1 MPSLSNKGPRDVSR
15 RRSRGLPLGFHRWT
29 SPFLPFLHGAGWGNR
44 DICDRPG
51 TSSEMN
57 RAVLHAVLIA
67 CLLIPALAAGGAA
80 VPPDM
85 EDLVAGRGNGSP
97 GAGGTPLPLFPDISF
112 PQRTLAAREW
122 YERGFAF
129 TNEER
134 YSEAVMAYEQALAA
148 DRSQLNAWYYLG
160 DALFRLGRSREAL
173 LAFGNATAIDP
184 DFVDA
189 YFYESRIYGELGLPE
204 EETDALRRGLEAADR
219 RKAKEDASIPP
230 QAPGPL
236 TQPLPAGLAILAT
249 GITAICLTARRCNKG
264 L

>member
-1 MPSLSNKGPRDVSR
+1 
-15 RRSRGLPLGFHRWT
+15 
-29 SPFLPFLHGAGWGNR
+29 
-44 DICDRPG
+44 
-51 TSSEMN
+51 MN

-80 VPPDM
+80 VPTDM

-134 YSEAVMAYEQALAA
+134 YSEAMMAYEQALAA

-189 YFYESRIYGELGLPE
+189 YFYESRIYGKLGLDE
-204 EETDALRRGLEAADR
+204 EEENALREGLDAADR
-219 RKAKEDASIPP
+219 RKTNQSAPSIPSVPRPVP
-230 QAPGPL
+230 QG
-236 TQPLPAGLAILAT
+236 LPAAIPLIAVGIALAC
-249 GITAICLTARRCNKG
+249 TAFRRRIRRS
-264 L
+264 